1 MNVWMNLLVGSYLTF
16 AYGQGQVA
24 PGRADQK
31 DTEQRVADARSSAGA
46 SVHAATTDPD
56 YRIGPQD
63 VITINVWK
71 EPDISRVI
79 PVRPDGK
86 ISIPLL
92 NDVVAGGLTPMQ
104 LANVITEGLKKYIN
118 GPQVTVI
125 ITEINSRR
133 VYVLGQVG
141 RPGAFPLLP
150 NMTVLQLLS
159 SCGGFTEF
167 ANSKKIYILRA
178 VGDKQVK
185 IFFNYK
191 DVVSGRKPGD
201 NIALEPGDTLVV
213 P

>member
-1 MNVWMNLLVGSYLTF
+1 MNVWMNLLVGIYLTF
-16 AYGQGQVA
+16 AYGQGQVV
-24 PGRADQK
+24 PSRADLK
-31 DTEQRVADARSSAGA
+31 DTEQKVADARSSAA
-46 SVHAATTDPD
+46 SVRAATTDPD
-56 YRIGPQD
+56 YKIGPQD

-92 NDVVAGGLTPMQ
+92 NDVVAAGLTPME
-104 LANVITEGLKKYIN
+104 LANVITEGLKKYMN

-167 ANSKKIYILRA
+167 ANSKKIYILRT

-201 NIALEPGDTLVV
+201 NIVLQPGDTLVV

>member
-1 MNVWMNLLVGSYLTF
+1 MNVWINLLVGSYLAL

-24 PGRADQK
+24 PSQASPKHTVRS
-31 DTEQRVADARSSAGA
+31 VADARSSSPSAQP
-46 SVHAATTDPD
+46 ATTDPD
-56 YRIGPQD
+56 YKIGPQD

-71 EPDISRVI
+71 EPDVSRVV

-92 NDVVAGGLTPMQ
+92 NDVLAAGLTPMQ
-104 LANVITEGLKKYIN
+104 LANVITEGLKKYMN

-125 ITEINSRR
+125 VTEINSRR
-133 VYVLGQVG
+133 VYVLGQVA
-141 RPGAFPLLP
+141 RPGAYPLLP

-159 SCGGFTEF
+159 SSGGFTEF
-167 ANSKKIYILRA
+167 ANSKKIYILRTD
-178 VGDKQVK
+178 GDKQVK
-185 IFFNYK
+185 IPFNYK

-201 NIALEPGDTLVV
+201 NIVLQPGDTAVV

>member
-1 MNVWMNLLVGSYLTF
+1 MNVWMNLLVGSYLIF
-16 AYGQGQVA
+16 AYGQGQVVA
-24 PGRADQK
+24 SRADQK
-31 DTEQRVADARSSAGA
+31 ETEQKVADARSSGA
-46 SVHAATTDPD
+46 SVQAATTDPD

-71 EPDISRVI
+71 EPDISRVV

-92 NDVVAGGLTPMQ
+92 NDVLAAGLTPMQ
-104 LANVITEGLKKYIN
+104 LANVITEGLKKYMN

-167 ANSKKIYILRA
+167 ANSKKIYILRT

-201 NIALEPGDTLVV
+201 NIALQAGDTLVV

>member
-1 MNVWMNLLVGSYLTF
+1 MNLLVGIYLTF
-16 AYGQGQVA
+16 AYGQGQVV
-24 PGRADQK
+24 PSRADLK
-31 DTEQRVADARSSAGA
+31 DTEQKVADARSSGP
-46 SVHAATTDPD
+46 SVRAATTDPD
-56 YRIGPQD
+56 YKIGPQD

-92 NDVVAGGLTPMQ
+92 NDVVAAGLTPME
-104 LANVITEGLKKYIN
+104 LANVITEGLKKYMN

-201 NIALEPGDTLVV
+201 NIVLQPGDTLVV

>member
-1 MNVWMNLLVGSYLTF
+1 MNVWMNLLIGSYLTF
-16 AYGQGQVA
+16 AYGQGQVV
-24 PGRADQK
+24 PSRAEPTG
-31 DTEQRVADARSSAGA
+31 TEQKGADARNSGA
-46 SVHAATTDPD
+46 SAHAATTDPD

-63 VITINVWK
+63 VITVNVWK
-71 EPDISRVI
+71 EPDISRVV

-92 NDVVAGGLTPMQ
+92 NDVLAAGLTPMQ
-104 LANVITEGLKKYIN
+104 LANAITEGLKKYMN

-125 ITEINSRR
+125 VTEINSRR

-141 RPGAFPLLP
+141 RQGTFPLLP

-167 ANSKKIYILRA
+167 ANSKKIYILRT

-201 NIALEPGDTLVV
+201 DIALQPGDTLVV

>member
-24 PGRADQK
+24 PSRADRK

-92 NDVVAGGLTPMQ
+92 NDVLAAGLTPME
-104 LANVITEGLKKYIN
+104 LANVITEGLKKYMN

-167 ANSKKIYILRA
+167 ANSKKIYILRT

-201 NIALEPGDTLVV
+201 NIALQTGDTLVV